1 MSEQEHV
8 EDTAD
13 ETVIES
19 VPAGRNIDWPRV
31 VAFRVLPAVALVLAA
46 LAGLF
51 KWQYASRHDADVA
64 AAESVAAA
72 RDTTVAILSYG
83 ANTVDKDLNSARGLL
98 TGSFLDSYTDL
109 VNTVVIPG
117 AREKKISAVAQVPAA
132 SSVSASPA
140 HAVALLFVNQTVT
153 MGKDAPTN
161 TTSSVRVTLDKVG
174 GKWLVS
180 GFEPV

>member
-1 MSEQEHV
+1 M
-8 EDTAD
+8 
-13 ETVIES
+13 
-19 VPAGRNIDWPRV
+19 
-31 VAFRVLPAVALVLAA
+31 
-46 LAGLF
+46 
-51 KWQYASRHDADVA
+51 
-64 AAESVAAA
+64 
-72 RDTTVAILSYG
+72 
-83 ANTVDKDLNSARGLL
+83 
-98 TGSFLDSYTDL
+98 
-109 VNTVVIPG
+109 NTVVIPG

-153 MGKDAPTN
+153 IGKDAPTN